1 MKLKV
6 IFIFLF
12 SFLALSCKNDNQER
26 IIEQQIE
33 TKKRD
38 VIFNNINQSWNF
50 NVPTMQSGAQ
60 AIANSWS
67 EWCSFV
73 NEINLKPKST
83 MGAFQK
89 KASTLSKKVTDLNNN
104 IPIKYNLPQ
113 IRSRISV
120 LTTKIKSLDLFIHL
134 HQVPDKKVIEILT
147 EINIEITSLQ
157 MQMQEIIGKSLI
169 PLEAGEQDIIRMKD
183 TSRAIPTTRSD
194 VKQAKV
200 E

>member
-1 MKLKV
+1 MKFKAIYL
-6 IFIFLF
+6 LLL
-12 SFLALSCKNDNQER
+12 SFLVLSCQNDNKER
-26 IIEQQIE
+26 ILEQQNE
-33 TKKRD
+33 AKKREA
-38 VIFNNINQSWNF
+38 IFNTINQAWNF

-67 EWCSFV
+67 EWRSFV

-89 KASTLSKKVTDLNNN
+89 KASTLSKRVTDLNAN
-104 IPIKYNLPQ
+104 IPSRYNSPQ

-134 HQVPDKKVIEILT
+134 NQIPDKKVTQILT
-147 EINIEITSLQ
+147 DINIEITSLQ
-157 MQMQEIIGKSLI
+157 MQMQEIISKSLI
-169 PLEAGEQDIIRMKD
+169 PMEAGEEDIIRMKD
-183 TSRAIPTTRSD
+183 TSRAIPNIKSD
-194 VKQAKV
+194 ITPVKV